1 MNYYK
6 VNVKLIGSKLDYL
19 VPDVKKISGA
29 KYKWTPANKGVP
41 NSLQAQCCFVYPD
54 VVPDTADLASINQTQ
69 YDDFAKVIVTADKA
83 QIQAGGTDG
92 AVITVKFPEGGGK
105 ASFVITKPN
114 QDRQTVER
122 QIPANGIVTLPKENL
137 TTKEKGMTKISIRSD
152 EWHDVSG
159 LGEISI
165 EST

>member
-1 MNYYK
+1 MNFYK

-29 KYKWTPANKGVP
+29 KYKWTPANKGIP
-41 NSLQAQCCFVYPD
+41 NSLQAECCFVYPD
-54 VVPDTADLASINQTQ
+54 VVANTADLVSITQTQ
-69 YDDFAKVIVTADKA
+69 YDNFAKVIVTADKTK
-83 QIQAGGTDG
+83 IQANGIDG
-92 AVITVKFPEGGGK
+92 AVITAKFPEGGGK
-105 ASFVITKPN
+105 VSFVISRPN
-114 QDRQTVER
+114 QDKQTVER

-137 TTKEKGMTKISIRSD
+137 TTKDKGMTKISIRSD
-152 EWHDVSG
+152 RWHDVSG